1 MDRGNAV
8 PTRKVG
14 ILLGIGIFLLPII
27 FAWFTLR
34 AGHSTRSRVISFV
47 WMAVVLVFYAVGAGS
62 DPAGTGTTNATA
74 KTDADVAA
82 ISAPDTKAAGTP
94 SAPRTKWRYSES
106 HDEMRDDTSKFAT
119 IRSENELDFEFPY
132 NGGSGAEITVR
143 RNKRDGLDVY
153 IRIDKGQFLCN
164 SFSGTSIAAKFDD
177 GPIQQFTC
185 TDSSSGESEYA
196 FIPNAQRFLTALKGS
211 ERVMIEAEFYQYGR
225 GQYTFDTAG
234 LEFD

>member
-1 MDRGNAV
+1 MTMDAGNTV

-14 ILLGIGIFLLPII
+14 LLLGIGIFFLPII

-34 AGHSTRSRVISFV
+34 AGHSTRSRVISFI
-47 WMAVVLVFYAVGAGS
+47 WLVITLGGYGAAGS
-62 DPAGTGTTNATA
+62 GSSTADETAATGTNA
-74 KTDADVAA
+74 VA
-82 ISAPDTKAAGTP
+82 SATTSGDTKADEAP
-94 SAPRTKWRYSES
+94 AAPRSKWRYNES

-119 IRSENELDFEFPY
+119 VRSENELDFEFPY

-153 IRIDKGQFLCN
+153 IKVDKGQFLCN
-164 SFSGTSIAAKFDD
+164 SFSGTHIAAKFDD

-211 ERVMIEAEFYQYGR
+211 KRVMLEAEFYQYGR

-234 LEFD
+234 LEFE